1 MECKIPSSNANTDS
15 CFNMTKPNDNEI
27 KDIPH
32 VNDGKMPRLYRDDYS
47 VHVL

>member
-1 MECKIPSSNANTDS
+1 
-15 CFNMTKPNDNEI
+15 MTKPNDNEI